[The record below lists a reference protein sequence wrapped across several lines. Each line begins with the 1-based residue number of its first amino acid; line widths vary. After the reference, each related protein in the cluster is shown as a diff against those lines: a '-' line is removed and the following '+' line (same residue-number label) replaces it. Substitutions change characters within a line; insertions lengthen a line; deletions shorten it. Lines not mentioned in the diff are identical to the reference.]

1 MAVKHKKTGLTLVE
15 MLVVLGIIALL
26 AGLLLPAMTVVKNT
40 AKEAKQKA
48 QFSSI
53 NLGLVAFKNDYGDYP
68 SSDCP
73 LINAGS
79 DYSGSQKLAEALLG
93 WDLLGFHPKSDF
105 MSDGSTKADV
115 FIYDATNQVFLD
127 QRKDLYLDR
136 ETANAFRIGDNQS
149 TANYTGLFRRKAVQN
164 EGLAPDTYVL
174 SDVFNKRKVILPDGS
189 RVNAGTPIL
198 YYKANTSMKTVY
210 DIYEELDN
218 EKIVLLNEIQEDN
231 TRIEQPLGLPG
242 NNYKYFYDYITDPKT
257 LNTVHQPY
265 RPDSYILISAGL
277 DGIYGTADDIRNFG
291 N

>member
-1 MAVKHKKTGLTLVE
+1 MAVTHKKTGLTLVE
-15 MLVVLGIIALL
+15 ILVVLSIIALL

-40 AKEAKQKA
+40 AKETRQKA

-53 NLGLVAFKNDYGDYP
+53 NLGLVTFKNDYGDYP

-73 LINAGS
+73 LIGAGS
-79 DYSGSQKLAEALLG
+79 NYSGAQKLAEALLG

-105 MSDGSTKADV
+105 RADGYTKAGD
-115 FIYDATNQVFLD
+115 FIYDAANQVFLD

-136 ETANAFRIGDNQS
+136 ETANAFRLGDDVS
-149 TANYTGLFRRKAVQN
+149 GVDTGLFPRNAVIN
-164 EGLAPDTYVL
+164 EGLAPGTYVL
-174 SDVFNKRKVILPDGS
+174 SDMFNKRKVILPDGS

-198 YYKANTSMKTVY
+198 YYKANTSKNKVY

-218 EKIVLLNEIQEDN
+218 EKIVLLNELQDDN
-231 TRIEQPLGLPG
+231 TRIVQPLGLPD
-242 NNYKYFYDYITDPKT
+242 NNYEYFYDYITDPKT

-277 DGIYGTADDIRNFG
+277 DGIYGTPDDIRNFG